1 MLWAGMSTC
10 DVYFLNFCLI
20 LKTKKIK
27 LGSLVKLLLSNK
39 SLQSLQPILLS
50 GPELEA
56 TEEKEGTAVG
66 WGEVG

>member
-1 MLWAGMSTC
+1 M
-10 DVYFLNFCLI
+10 
-20 LKTKKIK
+20 
-27 LGSLVKLLLSNK
+27 LLSNK

-66 WGEVG
+66 WGEVGSGGEEAGNLMERGRERR